1 MPSSQNTYHKI
12 SDSNSGGQHLFEE
25 SHVWSTYKQVFH
37 MIKKLMLPRTV
48 LSAPFK
54 KYQLTSSHGN
64 NHGLGL
70 ERNCER
76 SQTMHN
82 EQPELLGK
90 WLGREPSQ
98 SKICSRGLETDKQS
112 CTKTL
117 KNEPKWD
124 MNLKEN
130 KEDVGNEEGKKRTGS
145 ISPSTATALKKY
157 GARLFYGRHCTP
169 SSQVPVA

>member
-1 MPSSQNTYHKI
+1 
-12 SDSNSGGQHLFEE
+12 
-25 SHVWSTYKQVFH
+25 
-37 MIKKLMLPRTV
+37 MLPLTV

-90 WLGREPSQ
+90 SLGREPSQ
-98 SKICSRGLETDKQS
+98 RKICSRGLETDKPIMH
-112 CTKTL
+112 
-117 KNEPKWD
+117 KNIEK
-124 MNLKEN
+124 
-130 KEDVGNEEGKKRTGS
+130 
-145 ISPSTATALKKY
+145 
-157 GARLFYGRHCTP
+157 
-169 SSQVPVA
+169 